1 MCVSLSFPHSL
12 SVSLAHTLP
21 LSISLSLS
29 HSHGVHA
36 SCYATALPTAQEG
49 DCHLLVKSFAETCS
63 GKKKKHTTKSLV
75 EVLSQL
81 PGMSVPGMSRN
92 AKT

>member
-63 GKKKKHTTKSLV
+63 GKKKKTHNKIT
-75 EVLSQL
+75 
-81 PGMSVPGMSRN
+81 GRGFVPIAWN
-92 AKT
+92 VCAWNEPQC